1 MGLDHIVNLSC
12 KPKLFFGGGD
22 FVRGTRNILSRIKAK
37 NQAELLATVSGKKGD
52 DLDEMMVSVA
62 SADGHEREASYAELM
77 TEAAPLSTQ
86 AGPCAKCPA
95 NVVGRPYGCFGAAA
109 YPIEADSE
117 SWLIARVAGAGEDAN
132 ELMFSAIDELEYTG
146 GPIAEFRG
154 DGIFQNPEALSID
167 LGGRTVTSDQILH
180 AILAAGAELEAHHC
194 FMLLVWVGAVELS
207 DARADTVDLGE
218 TPEALGALEFFAL
231 FSAMAAAVACDVSL
245 IIDA

>member
-22 FVRGTRNILSRIKAK
+22 FDRGTRNILQRIKSK

-52 DLDEMMVSVA
+52 DLDELTVSIA
-62 SADGHEREASYAELM
+62 SGDGEERETSYAELM
-77 TEAAPLSTQ
+77 AQAAPLASQ

-109 YPIEADSE
+109 YPIESDSE

-132 ELMFSAIDELEYTG
+132 EIMFSAIDELEYDG
-146 GPIAEFRG
+146 EAIAELREQ
-154 DGIFQNPEALSID
+154 GIFQSTEALSID
-167 LGGRTVTSDQILH
+167 IAGRKVTTDQLMH
-180 AILAAGAELEAHHC
+180 AILAAGSELEAHHC
-194 FMLLVWVGAVELS
+194 FMLLVWVGAVEMS
-207 DARADTVDLGE
+207 DSKADDLDLGDM
-218 TPEALGALEFFAL
+218 PEALGALEFFAL